1 MTPAERHEAKL
12 RELVESAGFDLA
24 VSLDAPGRFRIV
36 EVVDGEW
43 STVAWASTSP
53 RGFDV
58 VFPHTQTRVTSP
70 TDLVDELEKWKGQ
83 SR

>member
-1 MTPAERHEAKL
+1 MNPAEKHEAKL
-12 RELVESAGFDLA
+12 RDLVETAGFELA
-24 VSLDAPGRFRIV
+24 VGIDAPGRFRIV
-36 EVVDGEW
+36 EIVDGDFT
-43 STVAWASTSP
+43 TVAWATTST

-58 VFPHTQTRVTSP
+58 VFPRTQTRVTSP